1 MPIGR
6 HTIKPGTPEH
16 GTREHGTPVEHW
28 NTGGTLAEQRN
39 TGRTI
44 RMPQNSGTYEEQRN
58 NITTKQRQEIPSI
71 LSNDILSRY
80 HNKIQNKK
88 AILARRI
95 FMEKWNPVRR
105 CVPCN
110 KFAQENEKQNT
121 YASVVIFWS

>member
-6 HTIKPGTPEH
+6 HTVKPGTPEH
-16 GTREHGTPVEHW
+16 GPPMEHW

-95 FMEKWNPVRR
+95 FMEK
-105 CVPCN
+105 
-110 KFAQENEKQNT
+110 
-121 YASVVIFWS
+121 